1 MPKSIPFLDYLNAII
16 HYRLVALCAFAIG
29 AVIVAWTVLTLPD
42 VYESTTLI
50 MVEPQEVP
58 QNYVKATVTT
68 RIEERLNALNQEV
81 LSRTRLEAII
91 RDLDLFRDMRDK
103 ETPSERIVEAM
114 RRKIR
119 VQVFSR
125 DNAFRISYEAD
136 NPTVAQ
142 QVTARVAGLYID
154 ENLRIR
160 EERVS
165 GTTDFLENELAKVKN
180 QLEKQEAAIQAFKQ
194 RHMGELPEQR
204 ETNMRALEGQR
215 MELQTVTLALSAA
228 TERKL
233 LIERQ
238 IAQAQVPVQSV
249 GGPAV
254 AADPRSQLA
263 ALVTKLQELRS
274 RYTTQHPDVTALERQ
289 IERARAQLGLE
300 ADGAE
305 GSGGARALVPSDLAR
320 ARNEVYV
327 EIARLQAQK
336 QEIEKRIEMYEA
348 RVENAFVREQ
358 ELLLL
363 TRDYSVTK
371 TKYQTMLDKKLE
383 AQLSQSL
390 ERRQKGE
397 RFRILDPASRPEAPV
412 RPNRQMLLLLGLAGS
427 LGIALA
433 LPILLWYL
441 DTSFHVADDLAAYS
455 LPVLA
460 VIPQLATAD
469 ILRRRRFYRLRVLGL
484 SAAALVIGLGTA
496 SFYSRYL
503 F

>member
-1 MPKSIPFLDYLNAII
+1 MSNSIPFLEYLNAILR
-16 HYRLVALCAFAIG
+16 YRLVAFCAF
-29 AVIVAWTVLTLPD
+29 TVGVVLAAFTVFTLPD

-50 MVEPQEVP
+50 MIEPQDVP

-91 RDLDLFRDMRDK
+91 RDLDLFRDLR
-103 ETPSERIVEAM
+103 EVGTPSERIVEAM
-114 RRKIR
+114 RRKIK
-119 VQVFSR
+119 VQVFPR
-125 DNAFRISYEAD
+125 DNAFRISYEAN

-142 QVTARVAGLYID
+142 QVTARLAGLYID

-165 GTTDFLENELAKVKN
+165 GTTDFLENELIKVKN
-180 QLEKQEAAIQAFKQ
+180 QLDKQEAAIQAFKQ

-228 TERKL
+228 TERKI

-238 IAQAQVPVQSV
+238 IAQSQVPLTSTP
-249 GGPAV
+249 GGPASL
-254 AADPRSQLA
+254 DPRSQLA
-263 ALVTKLQELRS
+263 ALLARLQELRS
-274 RYTTQHPDVTALERQ
+274 RYTSQHPDVTALERQ
-289 IERARAQLGLE
+289 IERAREELGIE
-300 ADGAE
+300 GDGPGA
-305 GSGGARALVPSDLAR
+305 ARALVPPDLAR
-320 ARNEVYV
+320 AHSEVLV
-327 EIARLQAQK
+327 EIARLQASK
-336 QEIEKRIEMYEA
+336 QEIEKRIAMYEA
-348 RVENAFVREQ
+348 RVENAFAREQ

-363 TRDYSVTK
+363 TRDYGVTK

-390 ERRQKGE
+390 EQRQKGE

-412 RPNRQMLLLLGLAGS
+412 RPNRRLLFLLGLATS
-427 LGIALA
+427 LAAALG

-441 DTSFHVADDLAAYS
+441 DTSFHAADDLAAQS

-469 ILRRRRFYRLRVLGL
+469 TVRRQRFYRLRVLGL
-484 SAAALVIGLGTA
+484 STAALVIGLSTA
-496 SFYSRYL
+496 SFYSRY
-503 F
+503 FF